1 MPFMKILVL
10 GGGNSAEREVSL
22 RSSQS
27 VQAGLTALGHDV
39 VFRDAREDAAKI
51 KQAAADCDLVFPIL
65 HGTGGEDGTIQ
76 RLLDQTGTPYLGSGA
91 EASALCFDKAKL
103 ISVIAAAGVNVPAG
117 ELVTADSFAQSPLT
131 QRPFVLKPV
140 ADGSTV
146 GCYIARQLPYDEA
159 KAMELLEHY
168 GTMLLE
174 ELVTGTELTVPV
186 LGEKALP
193 VIEIVPPQGKEFDYE
208 NKYNGATA
216 ELCPP
221 EHIAAAD
228 QARAQRLAEKVHQ
241 LAGARHLSRT
251 DMILRPG
258 GELVVLEINTLPGMT
273 SQSLYPKSA
282 AVAGYS
288 WTQLLE
294 QFIKLAST
302 HNA

>member
-1 MPFMKILVL
+1 MKILVL
-10 GGGNSAEREVSL
+10 GGGSSSEREVSL

-27 VQAGLTALGHDV
+27 VKVGLVELGHDV
-39 VFRDAREDAAKI
+39 TFIDARDDAAKI
-51 KQAAADCDLVFPIL
+51 WQVAADCDLIFPIL
-65 HGTGGEDGTIQ
+65 HGVGGEDGTVQ
-76 RLLDQTGTPYLGSGA
+76 RLLDQFDKPYLGSNA
-91 EASALCFDKAKL
+91 VASALCFDKARL
-103 ISVIAAAGVNVPAG
+103 ISVIATAGVHVPAG
-117 ELVTADSFAQSPLT
+117 ELVTAESFAQSPFT
-131 QRPFVLKPV
+131 RQPFVLKPV

-159 KAMELLEHY
+159 KAMELLQHY

-174 ELVTGTELTVPV
+174 ELVTGTELTVPI

-228 QARAQRLAEKVHQ
+228 QERAQRIAEKVHR
-241 LAGARHLSRT
+241 LAGASHLSRT
-251 DMILRPG
+251 DMILRPN

-273 SQSLYPKSA
+273 HQSLYPKSA

-288 WTQLLE
+288 WTQLLDKFVE
-294 QFIKLAST
+294 LAT
-302 HNA
+302 T